1 MSVCTSP
8 GVSLRVCNAHS
19 LLLVVVVVVVVV
31 VVAVVVCLGV

>member
-31 VVAVVVCLGV
+31 AVVVCLGL

>member
-31 VVAVVVCLGV
+31 VAVVVCLGV